1 MAAAQSINSV
11 KALGAFA
18 IGIDRVIAMEV
29 LKVEREPIGPVGRK
43 VMARARGRRAP
54 GQDCIANLGRQT
66 VDMFRVPRRVMD
78 FLGNS
83 RE

>member
-1 MAAAQSINSV
+1 MAAAQSINLV

-18 IGIDRVIAMEV
+18 IGLGHVIAMEV

-43 VMARARGRRAP
+43 VMARARDRRAP
-54 GQDCIANLGRQT
+54 GQNGIANLGRQT
-66 VDMFRVPRRVMD
+66 VDMLRVPRRVMD
-78 FLGNS
+78 FLGYS